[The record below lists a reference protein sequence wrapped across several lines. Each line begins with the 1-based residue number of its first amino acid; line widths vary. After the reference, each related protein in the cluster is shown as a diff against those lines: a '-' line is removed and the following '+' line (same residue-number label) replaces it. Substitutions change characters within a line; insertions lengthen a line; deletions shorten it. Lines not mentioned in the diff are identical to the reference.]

1 MGFFD
6 KRKNKDEEQESEVL
20 PPHPTPPAHAP
31 EVVRVRASIPPENK
45 VTVTPAS
52 PPPLPPPRASEPSAE
67 ALVVSAVPDPKTPPA
82 PPQASV
88 APALPEPAF
97 GIDEAVVLMRQLP
110 SRNIDLVMQ
119 VVKKTLESL
128 RVDVPKIIEGAAEKE
143 HRIEQRIL
151 SLKAEI
157 EALESKIATH
167 RKEISGLEAE
177 QKEVLQVKER
187 LSLAQKAEQEPS
199 VITGSTVAN
208 ALPPQISSRPQAA
221 SVAPRPAVNESPAM
235 SAKPGSGS

>member
-6 KRKNKDEEQESEVL
+6 KRKNKDDDQESEVL
-20 PPHPTPPAHAP
+20 PPHPAPPAAPAP
-31 EVVRVRASIPPENK
+31 EVVRARASIPPENK
-45 VTVTPAS
+45 V
-52 PPPLPPPRASEPSAE
+52 PPPLPPARASEPSAE
-67 ALVVSAVPDPKTPPA
+67 ALVVSAVPEPKSPPA
-82 PPQASV
+82 LPQASM
-88 APALPEPAF
+88 APSLPEPSF

-151 SLKAEI
+151 SLKSEI
-157 EALESKIATH
+157 ETLESKISTH
-167 RKEISGLEAE
+167 RKEIGGLEAE

-199 VITGSTVAN
+199 VITGSTAAN

-221 SVAPRPAVNESPAM
+221 SVAPRPPVNESPAM
-235 SAKPGSGS
+235 SAKPSGSGA

>member
-52 PPPLPPPRASEPSAE
+52 PPPLPPRASEPSAE
-67 ALVVSAVPDPKTPPA
+67 ALVVSAVPDPKAPPT
-82 PPQASV
+82 PPQASM
-88 APALPEPAF
+88 APPLPEPAF

-157 EALESKIATH
+157 ETLEGKIATH

-199 VITGSTVAN
+199 VITGSTTAN

-221 SVAPRPAVNESPAM
+221 SVAPRPPVNESPAM
-235 SAKPGSGS
+235 SAKGSGSGS